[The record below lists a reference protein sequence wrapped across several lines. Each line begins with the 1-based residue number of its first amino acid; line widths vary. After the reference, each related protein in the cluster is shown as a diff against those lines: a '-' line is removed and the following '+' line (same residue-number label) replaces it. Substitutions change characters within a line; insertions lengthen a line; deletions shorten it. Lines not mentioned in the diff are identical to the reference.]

1 MFNNLLFIDSYI
13 LSFIYVFTN
22 ISWGYDNNDLEV
34 YLSIYYHIF
43 QGLILR
49 QEGKIQESFE
59 LFQLC
64 NILNPSSVENIKQMA
79 RALLVLQLL

>member
-1 MFNNLLFIDSYI
+1 MDQHLYFPP
-13 LSFIYVFTN
+13 
-22 ISWGYDNNDLEV
+22 
-34 YLSIYYHIF
+34 

-64 NILNPSSVENIKQMA
+64 NILNPSSVDNIKQMA
-79 RALLVLQLL
+79 RALLVMFLY